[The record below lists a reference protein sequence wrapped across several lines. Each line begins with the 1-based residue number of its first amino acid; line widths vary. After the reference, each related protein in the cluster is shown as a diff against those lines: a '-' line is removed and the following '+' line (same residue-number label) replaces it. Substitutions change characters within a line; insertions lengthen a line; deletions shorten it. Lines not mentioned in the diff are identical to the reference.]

1 MRKDQRKKRHH
12 EKRAKAKTLHY
23 NYKRIF
29 YFLSKN
35 DSKQVIK
42 KLKICFIT
50 AENSWHMS
58 IWMKY
63 FVEQGHEVHYIA
75 VPSNIPYKIDFHGV
89 TMHNN
94 LPSNRFNIKVFGGL
108 EGMFERIVALRS
120 IIREIKPDIINAV
133 DMGTGIYGALSG
145 VHPFVMTPN
154 GSDVIL
160 APQRSKLAK
169 LINKFIF
176 KFADAVTSDSEHC
189 KKAAIACGAR
199 VDNNYIV
206 QWGVDFEKFNLNVD
220 RTIIRKKYA
229 LGDDPVIFSP
239 RGFTDLYNIDIII
252 KSIPLVLSKKPNA
265 KFLFCYHFTEKE
277 EELKGLASELGVD
290 KSTIFVGYVAN
301 EKEMPY
307 YTATADVCVSVPSSD
322 SSPRAVYEAMAC
334 GVPLILSDLPWWKG
348 MLKPEKNALI
358 VPPRDHHLLANAII
372 RLLDD
377 YKLRGEIVENN
388 YKFVSENMD
397 NKKHMKKLELI
408 FESLI
413 NEG

>member
-1 MRKDQRKKRHH
+1 LAKNNSKK
-12 EKRAKAKTLHY
+12 
-23 NYKRIF
+23 
-29 YFLSKN
+29 
-35 DSKQVIK
+35 VIK
-42 KLKICFIT
+42 KLKICFIS

-75 VPSNIPYKIDFHGV
+75 VPSNIAYKIDFHAV
-89 TMHNN
+89 TIHN
-94 LPSNRFNIKVFGGL
+94 LPSNRFNIKIFSGL
-108 EGMFERIVALRS
+108 EGMFERIIALRS
-120 IIREIKPDIINAV
+120 IIRKIKPDIINAV

-169 LINKFIF
+169 FKNKFIF

-189 KKAAIACGAR
+189 KKAAIACGAP
-199 VDNNYIV
+199 VNNNYIV
-206 QWGVDFEKFNLNVD
+206 QWGVDFEKFNLNAD
-220 RTIIRKKYA
+220 RTIIRKKYV
-229 LGDDPVIFSP
+229 LRDDPVIFSP
-239 RGFTDLYNIDIII
+239 RGFTELYNIDTII
-252 KSIPLVLSKKPNA
+252 KSIPVVLSKKPNA
-265 KFLFCYHFTEKE
+265 NFLFCYHFTKKE

-307 YTATADVCVSVPSSD
+307 YTATADVCVSIPLSD

-358 VPPRDHHLLANAII
+358 VDGKDHASLANAII

-377 YKLRGEIVENN
+377 EVLKKQMIENN

-397 NKKHMKKLELI
+397 NKKHAKKLESIL
-408 FESLI
+408 ESLI
-413 NEG
+413 NES

>member
-1 MRKDQRKKRHH
+1 M
-12 EKRAKAKTLHY
+12 
-23 NYKRIF
+23 
-29 YFLSKN
+29 
-35 DSKQVIK
+35 IK
-42 KLKICFIT
+42 ELKICFIA

-89 TMHNN
+89 TIHN

-108 EGMFERIVALRS
+108 EGMFERIIALRRL
-120 IIREIKPDIINAV
+120 IKRIKPDIINV
-133 DMGTGIYGALSG
+133 IDMGTGIYGVLSG
-145 VHPFVMTPN
+145 VPPFVMTPN
-154 GSDVIL
+154 GSDVMVL
-160 APQRSKLAK
+160 PLRSKFAK
-169 LINKFIF
+169 LKNKFIF
-176 KFADAVTSDSEHC
+176 KFADAVTCDTEEC
-189 KKAAIACGAR
+189 KKASIACGAP
-199 VDNNYIV
+199 VNNNYIIR
-206 QWGVDFEKFNLNVD
+206 WGVDFEKFNLNVD

-239 RGFTDLYNIDIII
+239 RGFTELYNIDTII

-265 KFLFCYHFTEKE
+265 KFLFCYHVTEKE

-307 YTATADVCVSVPSSD
+307 YAAAADVCVSIPSSD
-322 SSPRAVYEAMAC
+322 GFSRSVCEAMAC
-334 GVPLILSDLPWWKG
+334 GTPPILSDLQWWKG
-348 MLKPEKNALI
+348 ILKPEKNALI
-358 VPPRDHHLLANAII
+358 VPLRDYHLLAEAII

-377 YKLRGEIVENN
+377 DVLRKQMIENN

-397 NKKHMKKLELI
+397 YKKHMKKLESI